1 MSNRQMLYLLI
12 ALTALALGARV
23 WAASWSDGWSEDLA
37 EHEKRYKSIY
47 SACNDLAYR
56 REKAPKNTD
65 DQAFRLHFQNQA
77 FEARMGT
84 IDVSVS
90 DMSRGSQSGVQDKT
104 FTIEFE
110 NPQSAFERKQVRLFL
125 FNSELLYPRIRS
137 TQLSL
142 EPAGP
147 EGAKRQVE
155 TGAPREDAWRITEL
169 VFKQRSPAVSATPAR

>member
-1 MSNRQMLYLLI
+1 MLYLLI

-23 WAASWSDGWSEDLA
+23 WAASWSSGWSDDLA

-84 IDVSVS
+84 IDVAVS
-90 DMSRGSQSGVQDKT
+90 ELGRSAQTGVQDKT
-104 FTIEFE
+104 FTVEFE
-110 NPQSAFERKQVRLFL
+110 NPQAAFQRQQVRLFL

-142 EPAGP
+142 EPAGA
-147 EGAKRQVE
+147 EGNKRQVE
-155 TGAPREDAWRITEL
+155 TGAPREDTWRVTEL
-169 VFKQRSPAVSATPAR
+169 VFKQRSPAAAAAPR